1 MTRRRRV
8 TVAVTTL
15 RGWTALGAAT
25 IALAACGGQPA
36 QAPATPSPAASSS
49 GPHSAPAT
57 AASAIHL
64 PRRLLGLKRSAAAVN
79 EQVASVMIRRMRA
92 PGSPFVG
99 AKAAVYGHLSGPTIV
114 AFAAD
119 WSAASKPTSSASLVP
134 FAAGFAKGFGAS
146 YARSFPA
153 GPKGGVLE
161 CGYNTIKG
169 AQVIACGW
177 ADQMAAGGVGYL
189 HGAASSLAD
198 AASKTIQVR
207 SAVEG

>member
-1 MTRRRRV
+1 MIRRRRV

-64 PRRLLGLKRSAAAVN
+64 PRRLLGLKRSAAAVS
-79 EQVASVMIRRMRA
+79 EQVTSVVIRKLRA
-92 PGSPFVG
+92 AGSPFVG
-99 AKAAVYGHLSGPTIV
+99 AEAAVYGHRSGPTIV
-114 AFAAD
+114 AFAAE

-134 FAAGFAKGFGAS
+134 FAAGFANGFRAS

-153 GPKGGVLE
+153 GAKGGGLE
-161 CGYNTIKG
+161 CGYNT
-169 AQVIACGW
+169 
-177 ADQMAAGGVGYL
+177 
-189 HGAASSLAD
+189 
-198 AASKTIQVR
+198 
-207 SAVEG
+207 